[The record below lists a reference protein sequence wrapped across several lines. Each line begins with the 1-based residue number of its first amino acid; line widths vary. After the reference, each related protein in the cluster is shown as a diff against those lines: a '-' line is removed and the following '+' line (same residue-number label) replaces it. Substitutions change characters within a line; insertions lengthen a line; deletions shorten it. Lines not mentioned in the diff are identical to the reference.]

1 MLSLGE
7 IFLRLTVASVL
18 GAIIGIER
26 DLRRRPAGMRTS
38 LFVCLATALFTI
50 LSGEIAR
57 LFGDS
62 ASTRIA
68 SNIVQGI
75 GFLGAGAILREAGG
89 RVGMTTAATIFME
102 AAIGMASGGGLF
114 AVATYTTALVLFGLV
129 CLGWVAQRFD
139 LKSRPMV
146 FRFTTSHAESVA
158 NRKTIGRDFKSNRC
172 ATHPRQ
178 TSPKSTSAVV
188 YVATAN
194 SPPPEAMPM
203 AASIKIVAAVV
214 MPTRPPASRKI
225 APAPRKPMP

>member
-7 IFLRLTVASVL
+7 IFLRLTVAAAL

-26 DLRRRPAGMRTS
+26 DMRHRPAGIRTS

-57 LFGDS
+57 LFGDT

-75 GFLGAGAILREAGG
+75 GFLGAGAIIREAGG
-89 RVGMTTAATIFME
+89 RVGMTTAATIFVE

-139 LKSRPMV
+139 LKCRPMV
-146 FRFTTSHAESVA
+146 FRFTTSHADNVATEVQQLLAQMKVPMQHFRVSMAGGHSIVEFESVVSHSQQE
-158 NRKTIGRDFKSNRC
+158 R
-172 ATHPRQ
+172 
-178 TSPKSTSAVV
+178 
-188 YVATAN
+188 
-194 SPPPEAMPM
+194 
-203 AASIKIVAAVV
+203 IVAQLNRQGVITEV
-214 MPTRPPASRKI
+214 TPVEGSHE
-225 APAPRKPMP
+225 